1 MSSYKIIPSLFSFLL
16 QILLAIIIDGI
27 LHFFGIG
34 FIGRHLGPVGV
45 GFIALSFIYS
55 LRKKKLFTWGSL
67 KNYLKLHEAA
77 TWLGSLL
84 ILVHAGIH
92 FNALIPWLA
101 TGAMLINIASGFTG
115 RYLLGKSREEL
126 EKKREALSEQGHSE
140 NEIDIELM
148 WESLSVKVMQKWRS
162 VHQPI
167 TGLFA
172 GLTAFHIF
180 IIFAYGGL

>member
-1 MSSYKIIPSLFSFLL
+1 MSSYKILPSLLSFLL

-27 LHFFGIG
+27 LHFFNIG
-34 FIGRHLGPVGV
+34 FIGRYLGPIGV
-45 GFIALSFIYS
+45 GFIGLSFIYS
-55 LRKKKLFTWGSL
+55 LRKKRFFTWGSL
-67 KNYLKLHEAA
+67 KGYLKLHEAS

-126 EKKREALSEQGHSE
+126 ENRRELLSAEGQSE

-180 IIFAYGGL
+180 IIFLYGGL